1 MPFEE
6 QKGRLVKKSL
16 GIVGGAAVAT
26 VLLAASPASAASLT
40 ATSADRGTVSTLSAP
55 ARANVASAAV
65 GFRITRARCTS
76 TKVLF
81 TAKTYENGFSGVQR
95 FKQRAQ
101 LQEYTT
107 RGWVPA
113 SPIRTATSQ
122 KFPNDGRNFSYTL
135 NWTGTHPNNGASW
148 REAWKGL
155 YLNGAGR
162 VIAQTKVIY
171 VTCR

>member
-1 MPFEE
+1 M
-6 QKGRLVKKSL
+6 RKSL
-16 GIVGGAAVAT
+16 GIASGAAVAT

-40 ATSADRGTVSTLSAP
+40 ATTSDSGAVSTSKAP
-55 ARANVASAAV
+55 ERPNVASAAV
-65 GFRITRARCTS
+65 GFRIWNARCTS

-95 FKQRAQ
+95 FKQKAQ
-101 LQEYTT
+101 LQQYTS
-107 RGWVPA
+107 RGWVAA
-113 SPIRTATSQ
+113 SPIKTATSQ

-135 NWTGTHPNNGASW
+135 NWAGTHPNNGASW
-148 REAWKGL
+148 REAWKGQ

-162 VIAQTKVIY
+162 VVAQTKVIY